1 MIFRNN
7 SFKELMHMKFSKRM
21 DLFGE
26 SVFTVMKNRRTAVEA
41 RGMEVIDLSIGAP
54 NIPPAPHITKV
65 LSEEALKSE
74 NYLYAI
80 VDQPEL
86 LDAVISWYKNRYGVT
101 LQRDQITSVL
111 GSQEGL
117 SHIGLSILD
126 EGDVVLLPEPCYPVF
141 RDGCALA
148 GADIHYMPLL
158 EENDYIIDLTAIP
171 EELAKKAKLMVVS
184 YPNNPTC
191 ALAPDSFYD
200 ELIAFAKKYDIIVIH
215 DNAYSELVYDGNT
228 CGSFLSHEGAME
240 VGVEF
245 NSLSK
250 TYGMAGARVGF
261 CIGNK
266 NVVGGLRTLKSNL
279 DFGIFLPVQ
288 KAAVAAITGDQ
299 SCVAEVRDAYA
310 ARRDFLVEEL
320 GKIGWNIKKPAG
332 TMFVWAK
339 IPETWVSSEEFCIAL
354 LEKAGVSITPGSAF
368 GALGEG
374 YVRFALVRTEEEM
387 RRAFDRIR
395 ESGVLEGK

>member
-1 MIFRNN
+1 MN
-7 SFKELMHMKFSKRM
+7 FSKRM
-21 DLFGE
+21 NLFGE
-26 SVFTVMKNRRTAVEA
+26 SVFTVMKNRRTAVES
-41 RGMEVIDLSIGAP
+41 RGMEVIDFSIGAP
-54 NIPPAPHITKV
+54 NIPPAPHVTKV
-65 LSEEALKSE
+65 ISEEALKPE

-86 LDAVISWYKNRYGVT
+86 LDAVITWYHRRYGVSLT
-101 LQRDQITSVL
+101 REQITSVL

-158 EENDYIIDLTAIP
+158 EENDYIIDLDAIP
-171 EELAKKAKLMVVS
+171 EDIARKAKLMVVS

-191 ALAPDSFYD
+191 ALAPDSFY
-200 ELIAFAKKYDIIVIH
+200 EALIAFAKKYDIIVIH

-228 CGSFLSHEGAME
+228 CGSFLRFPGAMD

-266 NVVGGLRTLKSNL
+266 DVVGNLRTLKSNL
-279 DFGIFLPVQ
+279 DFGIFLPIQ

-299 SCVAEVRDAYA
+299 GCVEEVRNAYA
-310 ARRDFLVEEL
+310 QRRDYLVEEL
-320 GKIGWNIKKPAG
+320 GKIGWHIKKPAG

-339 IPETWVSSEEFCIAL
+339 LPEGWNSSEEFCIAL
-354 LEKAGVSITPGSAF
+354 LERAGVSITPGSAF

-374 YVRFALVRTEEEM
+374 YVRFALVRSQEEM

-395 ESGVLEGK
+395 DCGILEDRA

>member
-1 MIFRNN
+1 
-7 SFKELMHMKFSKRM
+7 MKFSRRM
-21 DLFGE
+21 DRFGD
-26 SVFTVMKNRRTAVEA
+26 SIFTVMKNRRTA
-41 RGMEVIDLSIGAP
+41 MEQSGREVVDFSIGAP
-54 NIPPAPHITKV
+54 NIPPAAHITRV
-65 LSEEALKSE
+65 LSEEALKPE

-86 LDAVISWYKNRYGVT
+86 LEAVQKWYKTRYGVSLRT
-101 LQRDQITSVL
+101 SQITSVL

-141 RDGCALA
+141 ADGAALA
-148 GADIHYMPLL
+148 GGELHYMPLL
-158 EENDYIIDLTAIP
+158 EENNYLIDLGAIP
-171 EELAKKAKLMVVS
+171 EELARRAKLMVVS

-191 ALAPDSFYD
+191 ALAPNHFYK

-215 DNAYSELVYDGNT
+215 DNAYSELVYDGAA
-228 CGSFLSHEGAME
+228 CGSFLRFPGAMD

-261 CIGNK
+261 CVGNEAIVS
-266 NVVGGLRTLKSNL
+266 NLRTLKSNL

-288 KAAVAAITGDQ
+288 KAAIAAISGDQ
-299 SCVAEVRDAYA
+299 ECVAEVRKAYQR
-310 ARRDFLVEEL
+310 RRDYLVAEL
-320 GKIGWNIKKPAG
+320 GKLGWEIQKPAG

-339 IPETWVSSEEFCIAL
+339 LPKPWRSSEEFCIAL
-354 LEKAGVSITPGSAF
+354 LERAGVCVTPGSAF
-368 GALGEG
+368 GELGEG

-387 RRAFDRIR
+387 ERAFRR
-395 ESGVLEGK
+395 MEESGVLNGA